1 MSNNDKSQSHFFKGM
16 PTAFT
21 NVFVGT
27 MSIRHVHIFTW
38 WTSSVAKNAQG
49 KYVCY
54 LFYCNVRMS
63 FRKLQCTNVISIN
76 VFFIS
81 SLIHVVIRCAVLMI
95 SGLVTYHLILS
106 KIWNLE
112 VSVLHLGRGQETS
125 LERCAVPW
133 AANIPVIQS
142 FAAELLGTFI
152 LDIGKIYQMMNYI

>member
-1 MSNNDKSQSHFFKGM
+1 MFG
-16 PTAFT
+16 
-21 NVFVGT
+21 
-27 MSIRHVHIFTW
+27 
-38 WTSSVAKNAQG
+38 
-49 KYVCY
+49 
-54 LFYCNVRMS
+54 
-63 FRKLQCTNVISIN
+63 
-76 VFFIS
+76 FIS

-133 AANIPVIQS
+133 AANVPVIQS

-152 LDIGKIYQMMNYI
+152 LDIGKIYYTMNYICISEVKWLYVF